1 MPSWVRRLP
10 VALTALLV
18 AALAFGAFSSTAEAQ
33 PSRVPGPVVVVG
45 MPGLTWQ
52 NVDPHTTPSLW
63 RLAGVG
69 ASGSMTAR
77 VDARLTCPV
86 ESWLTVNAGSRARM
100 PTPEER
106 GQAPSPTPTPT
117 AADDAPPQCPQYP
130 KTTKSNGIRTVD
142 DWQAYRTVNAN
153 GEYGTRLGTLPA
165 TLRRYHQCVGAS
177 GPGAL
182 LASATP
188 DGVVTDHRGPI
199 SDLPSIVRDCPLT
212 FVDAGLHASPQ
223 QADST
228 LADTMA
234 ALPPDATVLVLG
246 MSDRYDYAQMHVAI
260 AHGPSLGEHPFEGRW
275 LGSASTRRDDIMQL
289 TDVTPTLLQLL
300 GHGHAQTS
308 AMVGT
313 PLRAGDRYDSDVADV
328 VDRLRGIDYANKVT
342 RDLTPAFN
350 IVLEVGQLVIYIVAA
365 IGLRRRWST
374 PVQRRRVLRVVQ
386 VTALAGASVPAASFL
401 ANLVPWWYTG
411 HPLPALIGICIM
423 FVAAIM
429 ALALGGPWRNHLI
442 GPPTIVAG
450 TTGAVLGVDVL
461 TGSHMQ
467 LSGLL
472 GYPVVIG
479 ARFYGFGNIM
489 FALFATGVMI
499 FLAGLYHWLQRY
511 LHRSVALATV
521 LLLGVFAVLLDGW
534 PAWGSDFGGVIGFLP
549 GIVVFAMLLSGHRLN
564 VRWLVAILASG
575 IVAVTVIAYL
585 DYLRPADQRSHLG
598 RFVAQVIDGDAG
610 GVITRKLGANLS
622 ILISNYGLSLLV
634 VIGVLFLAF
643 VLMRPVEW
651 HAAALQRVFEQVPS
665 FRAALLALLV
675 TLVISTFVNDSG
687 IAIPAAGMMVAIPLA
702 VAASARAVAD
712 DLAVEAAAGAAETAD
727 GAAHEDAPSESTN

>member
-1 MPSWVRRLP
+1 M
-10 VALTALLV
+10 ALTALLV
-18 AALAFGAFSSTAEAQ
+18 AALALGASAATAEAK
-33 PSRVPGPVVVVG
+33 PSHVPGPVVVVG
-45 MPGLTWQ
+45 LAGLTWQ
-52 NVDPHTTPSLW
+52 NVDPVTTPTLW
-63 RLAGVG
+63 RLAGEG
-69 ASGSMTAR
+69 ASGSMSAR
-77 VDARLTCPV
+77 VDARLTCPT
-86 ESWLTVNAGSRARM
+86 ESWLTINAGSRARM

-106 GQAPSPTPTPT
+106 GETPTPTPT
-117 AADDAPPQCPQYP
+117 PTPTSSAPAPRRCAEYP
-130 KTTKSNGIRTVD
+130 RTTKSDGVRTVD
-142 DWQAYRTVNAN
+142 DWQAYRTANAR
-153 GEYGTRLGTLPA
+153 GEYGTQLGTLPA
-165 TLRRYHQCVGAS
+165 ILRRYHQCVGAS

-188 DGVVTDHRGPI
+188 DGVVTSHRGPI

-212 FVDAGLHASPQ
+212 FVDAGLRVTPR
-223 QADST
+223 QADVT
-228 LADTMA
+228 LADTLA
-234 ALPPDATVLVLG
+234 ALPADATVLVLG

-260 AHGPSLGEHPFEGRW
+260 AHGPSLGDHSFAGRW
-275 LGSASTRRDDIMQL
+275 LGSASTRRDEILQL

-300 GHGHAQTS
+300 GHGRARTPE
-308 AMVGT
+308 MIGT
-313 PLRAGDRYDSDVADV
+313 PLRAGDPYDGDVADV
-328 VDRLRGIDYANKVT
+328 VGRLRGIDHANKVT

-365 IGLRRRWST
+365 VGLRRRWST
-374 PVQRRRVLRVVQ
+374 PGKRRQVLRIVQ
-386 VTALAGASVPAASFL
+386 VTALVGASVPAASFL
-401 ANLVPWWYTG
+401 ANLVPWWYAG
-411 HPLPALIGICIM
+411 HPLPALIGVCVM
-423 FVAAIM
+423 FVGGIM
-429 ALALGGPWRNHLI
+429 ALALAGPWRNHLI

-511 LHRSVALATV
+511 LHRSFALVTV
-521 LLLGVFAVLLDGW
+521 LLLAVFAVLLDGW

-549 GIVVFAMLLSGHRLN
+549 GVVVFAMLLTGRRLN
-564 VRWLVAILASG
+564 ARWLVAILGSG
-575 IVAVTVIAYL
+575 VVAVTLIAYL
-585 DYLRPADQRSHLG
+585 DYLRPPDQRSHLG
-598 RFVAQVIDGDAG
+598 RFVGQVIDGDAWG
-610 GVITRKLGANLS
+610 IIARKLGANLS

-634 VIGVLFLAF
+634 VVGVLFLAF

-651 HAAALQRVFEQVPS
+651 HAAALQRVFEHVPS

-675 TLVISTFVNDSG
+675 ALVISTFVNDSG

-712 DLAVEAAAGAAETAD
+712 DLAAAAAAGTDATD
-727 GAAHEDAPSESTN
+727 GAAHEDARRASPPTEIR